1 MQIGTGPSFHLTYC
15 TNIHPGDGWPEVF
28 ANLRKYAPA
37 LKKRLAS
44 DRPFGLG
51 LRLSSKESEALLEKG
66 NLELLRRFLDDE
78 GLYVFTLN
86 GFPFGR
92 FHGGPIKSAVFAPD
106 WRSAERTDYT
116 LRLVEILR
124 RLLPPGV
131 EGGISTVPLSY
142 RRWIREIDPAEW
154 KAITSQLVRVAGRLA
169 EIEREEG
176 IRIHLDIEPEPDG
189 LVERS
194 EEVVAFFERWLLPLG
209 GPLLARSLALPEEA
223 ARRMLTDHLRVCLDS
238 CHLAVMYESPE
249 AALDRYAR
257 AGIRI
262 GKMQISAAMEVIFP
276 EERGARGKLRDRLRF
291 FAESTYLHQVVART
305 EAGTF
310 RRYPDLEGLLAEE
323 EMPDAGVWR
332 IHFHVPLFVASHASF
347 RSTQAEVR
355 ALLKLLQAREIT
367 SHLEI
372 ETYTWEVLP
381 KELKAELT
389 DSIEREY
396 RWVLAALDDAD
407 SAGHPLAQEAGADG
421 GKAP

>member
-1 MQIGTGPSFHLTYC
+1 
-15 TNIHPGDGWPEVF
+15 
-28 ANLRKYAPA
+28 
-37 LKKRLAS
+37 
-44 DRPFGLG
+44 
-51 LRLSSKESEALLEKG
+51 KESETLLEEG

-92 FHGGPIKSAVFAPD
+92 FHGEPIKSAVFAPD

-142 RRWIREIDPAEW
+142 RRWIREKDPAEW
-154 KAITSQLVRVAGRLA
+154 KAITAQLVRVAGRLV

-194 EEVVAFFERWLLPLG
+194 AEVVAFFERWLFPFG
-209 GPLLARSLALPEEA
+209 GPLLARSLGLPEEA

-249 AALDRYAR
+249 AALARYAK

-262 GKMQISAAMEVIFP
+262 GKVQISAAMEVIFP
-276 EERGARGKLRDRLRF
+276 EEHGERRKLQDRLWP
-291 FAESTYLHQVVART
+291 FAESTYLHQVVERSETGA
-305 EAGTF
+305 F
-310 RRYPDLEGLLAEE
+310 RRYSDLERRLAEIQP
-323 EMPDAGVWR
+323 PDAGAWR
-332 IHFHVPLFVASHASF
+332 IHFHLPLFVASYGFF
-347 RSTQAEVR
+347 RSTQGEAR
-355 ALLKLLQAREIT
+355 ALLKLLQEQEIT

-396 RWVLAALDDAD
+396 RWVLDALDGAD
-407 SAGHPLAQEAGADG
+407 SAGHPLVQEAGADG
-421 GKAP
+421 RKAP